1 MSILATLMTLAGGGA
16 AGAIVRD
23 VVQRLLAR
31 PDRERDDA
39 KTLRD
44 ELRGEVERMQ
54 KRIDSL
60 EGRVENLTQERDQHR
75 QQAIVAVGELQV
87 AKAQI
92 AGLERALAEV
102 RAERDELRAELAARD
117 SDTPPSP

>member
-16 AGAIVRD
+16 AGAVVRD
-23 VVQRLLAR
+23 VVQRVLAR

-44 ELRGEVERMQ
+44 ELRGELTRVQGRLVALEEKVE
-54 KRIDSL
+54 
-60 EGRVENLTQERDQHR
+60 ELTRERDQHR
-75 QQAIVAVGELQV
+75 QQALVAVGELQV

-102 RAERDELRAELAARD
+102 RAERDELRAQLTARD
-117 SDTPPSP
+117 SDTSPSP